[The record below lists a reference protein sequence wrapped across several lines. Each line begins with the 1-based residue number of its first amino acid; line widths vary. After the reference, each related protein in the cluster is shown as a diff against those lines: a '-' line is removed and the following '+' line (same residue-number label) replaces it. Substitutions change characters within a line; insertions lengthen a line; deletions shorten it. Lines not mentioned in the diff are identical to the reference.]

1 MDGLILIVLIAV
13 MWAVLILPQQRRMK
27 RQRELVA
34 SITVGDDVMTS
45 GGIYGTVS
53 GEDDDDVFL
62 VVAEGVEI
70 RVARG
75 AIASKVE
82 FEDDEAAALDDAAP
96 DDDPVHRDVDPD
108 A

>member
-1 MDGLILIVLIAV
+1 MDGLIFIILIAV
-13 MWAVLILPQQRRMK
+13 MWAVLLLPQQRRMK

-34 SITVGDDVMTS
+34 SVTVGDDVMTS

-70 RVARG
+70 RVARA
-75 AIASKVE
+75 AIATKVE
-82 FEDDEAAALDDAAP
+82 FEDDDATADDE
-96 DDDPVHRDVDPD
+96 PVHPD
-108 A
+108 ADPEA